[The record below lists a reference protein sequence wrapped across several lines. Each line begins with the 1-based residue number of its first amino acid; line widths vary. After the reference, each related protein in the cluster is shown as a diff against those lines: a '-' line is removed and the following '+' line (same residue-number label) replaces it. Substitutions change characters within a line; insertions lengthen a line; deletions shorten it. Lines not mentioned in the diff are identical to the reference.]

1 MRKILFVGALLLAVL
16 LVVFRQRIYVRDPL
30 GKVERNGIAQDSAR
44 VFFNYSNDV
53 LMEEPSAERRYLV
66 QGWSGLPGSPK
77 RLFCLTGLV
86 CWTEADQAEV
96 FPLEGVGGKIPAVMS
111 AKEVSFVDESGA
123 KVRVE
128 LR

>member
-1 MRKILFVGALLLAVL
+1 LRKILVVGALLLAVV
-16 LVVFRQRIYVRDPL
+16 LVTFRQRIYVRDPL
-30 GKVERNGIAQDSAR
+30 GSVERNGVAQGDTR
-44 VFFNYSNDV
+44 VYMNYSNDV
-53 LMEEPSAERRYLV
+53 LMEEPSAGQRYLV
-66 QGWSGLPGSPK
+66 QGWNGLPGTPK

-96 FPLEGVGGKIPAVMS
+96 FPLEGIGGRTRAAMS

-123 KVRVE
+123 KVKVG